1 MEITIK
7 SGLDNIIICG
17 KTMKYN
23 NYINPLTIKITIMTC
38 KILIVVISCQQHRHL
53 WKEILNRGLDNIIII
68 CGKTMKHNYSLEDN
82 ILYLNCNDGYEGLPE
97 KIIYTINA
105 ILKIPKFQKYTHIMK
120 IDDHDTKFNNSLN
133 YKLENEPTINLK
145 NPFNNYMHDYLGQR
159 LHTRILRDWHINKC
173 TPLSYWNTRYYTGM
187 STPYLDGGSSYILS
201 RRALIC
207 VSYEYKFSDIET
219 IRENHIWEDLM
230 IALILKKYHIYPK
243 KIPHLII
250 GDK

>member
-1 MEITIK
+1 
-7 SGLDNIIICG
+7 
-17 KTMKYN
+17 
-23 NYINPLTIKITIMTC
+23 
-38 KILIVVISCQQHRHL
+38 
-53 WKEILNRGLDNIIII
+53 
-68 CGKTMKHNYSLEDN
+68 
-82 ILYLNCNDGYEGLPE
+82 
-97 KIIYTINA
+97 
-105 ILKIPKFQKYTHIMK
+105 
-120 IDDHDTKFNNSLN
+120 
-133 YKLENEPTINLK
+133 
-145 NPFNNYMHDYLGQR
+145 
-159 LHTRILRDWHINKC
+159 
-173 TPLSYWNTRYYTGM
+173 M